1 MQTHKINVRSV
12 NIHVKVV
19 MKVQVN
25 VLLVYQL
32 HKFHFCMKKN
42 RNVITSVHYKH
53 LNLQLLV
60 NVKIVF
66 PHVYSALHLHSVYL
80 VKNLITF
87 IINNASLIVLTHLF
101 H

>member
-19 MKVQVN
+19 KKVQVN

-60 NVKIVF
+60 NVKT
-66 PHVYSALHLHSVYL
+66 VYSHAYNVLHQLSVYL
-80 VKNLITF
+80 VKIPITF
-87 IINNASLIVLTHLF
+87 IINNASLIALIHLF